1 MGHLIH
7 WESLFF
13 FQIPHKSSMGHLF
26 RCGFFYLFFSH
37 RFSHKSSMGRLFQCG
52 SSVLLFWISLK
63 SSMGRLFR
71 CGSSILLFSDLTQVL
86 YGSLVSVWI
95 IYSFLIRFHT
105 SPLLGHL
112 LSSLYAHVCMCV
124 KDLLKELAPPT
135 TLLQLEFRSIFVFK
149 CFASSHSDVVD
160 PSLRLHSISVNL
172 VIDPHSP

>member
-37 RFSHKSSMGRLFQCG
+37 RFSHKSSMGRLFRCG
-52 SSVLLFWISLK
+52 SSV
-63 SSMGRLFR
+63 
-71 CGSSILLFSDLTQVL
+71 LLFSDLTQVL

-112 LSSLYAHVCMCV
+112 LSSLYVHVCMCV
-124 KDLLKELAPPT
+124 KGLLKELAPPT
-135 TLLQLEFRSIFVFK
+135 TLLQLEVRAIFVFK
-149 CFASSHSDVVD
+149 CFASSRSDVVD
-160 PSLRLHSISVNL
+160 WPEETGSW
-172 VIDPHSP
+172 